1 MYHTTPD
8 ESPLSCGSCEDFV
21 FTGDLIGDHKTEF
34 LVPSRNGPCYSHR
47 GQKTTCSGI
56 FSQPEIPENE
66 EFDKNTQLRVTSSR
80 EIGSMVFKLSL
91 SKSFH

>member
-1 MYHTTPD
+1 MYYTTPD

-21 FTGDLIGDHKTEF
+21 FTRDLIGDHKTEF

-47 GQKTTCSGI
+47 GRKITCSGI
-56 FSQPEIPENE
+56 FSQPEILENE

-80 EIGSMVFKLSL
+80 ETGSMVFKLSL
-91 SKSFH
+91 SKSFY